1 MNRAPTILLILA
13 ALVGVAP
20 ATGHANSDPSTALRA
35 GTISV
40 PSVDEE
46 PNNASTV
53 GVNQGR
59 ASYRLDVVAPPGSP
73 GVEPD
78 LAISYGG
85 GRQEGVVGAGWDLSV
100 PSITVR
106 TSGRGGQ
113 PRWGSTVRYLGTSG
127 EELVELANTLADQD
141 GDLVREAVFREERDT
156 TYQRYVQLSGGG
168 WRIDY
173 PDGRKL
179 TLGTSAATQVAR
191 AGYASHIVRWLPES
205 LVDPS
210 GNELLY
216 VWSDGAAVAA
226 DIGSVSYNLVARYLT
241 EMRWACQ
248 SCAGATTY
256 QQLTLTYQDRVNHV
270 TDFSA
275 GYLVETEFQVATID
289 TATVLAGV
297 PDPIRSYALS
307 YDLSETRVLLE
318 SVTVTGA
325 DGTTLPPV
333 SVRYTERD
341 APGTPSAPASP
352 PGLNFQSGVQAIDV
366 DLDGRI
372 DVADLGNVGSG
383 GSYHRNEGDSAAA
396 FGGNTVIA
404 DLPGASLTAGGNVS
418 AEDATRDVA
427 MDVFDLNTGTLFAH
441 DGAAGWGAGTAA
453 ALPPGIASPDSVRI
467 DINQDGYVDLVDTSV
482 DPWFVHLDDGSRTFT
497 DDSFALTPEGTPS
510 FGSSL
515 QASADG
521 VLFGDLNGD
530 GLVDVLLLDGAGTSA
545 YFFPGR
551 GVMGFGWLPE
561 DGRALSYT
569 TLSIATTS
577 SGPSIAETAL
587 MDVDG
592 DGFGDLVSFDSASSR
607 LRVFLR
613 LPGNGFDDAGT
624 GAPFVQ
630 SISPNDGC
638 RTADW
643 DQDGVSEI
651 LCSAGWQLYDFANQ
665 TPYLLEEIDNGLGQV
680 TRLAYTTSARV
691 AAAHEGAGAPWA
703 SNVAM
708 ALPVVQSTE
717 LDDSRGNVLVTI
729 YDYRDASYEADELED
744 RFEFMG
750 FGYVEATR
758 TAYLETTVGDPLTR
772 IEDPQ
777 DPGDRI
783 RRFYDVGAADYFQR
797 GMLDCVETWERAA
810 VPTDFACAVLA
821 SGPLERVVSTHSS
834 ATDADGIT
842 TVTVDA
848 EDRYVLEGGLVSAG
862 VRLRTEYGY
871 DAYGNRTSELRFG
884 EYSGRADSTGDDQAM
899 ELTDF
904 VRNTDEWLLRRPRL
918 VQRGGMLFG
927 RRGPQI
933 QLLEETCYVY
943 DGVTRICD
951 GLYAGAYD
959 RLVDV
964 GLRTDTLR
972 YVDADPTDGVAGARV
987 SVEHVSYT
995 AKGLPELI
1003 TNMDGLRELQYDAD
1017 FGLFKTVDT
1026 IDPFGLALT
1035 TTYGVS
1041 PKHGRVTAV
1050 TQPDTSATQATYDD
1064 LARLTSLVRMG
1075 DSLAVPTMT
1084 RSYLMAAPTSM
1095 ITETRIDGTADGLIT
1110 EHWLDGAGRL
1120 LCQRQ
1125 EGAGRPDI
1133 ETQRE
1138 YTARGLTALQYLPVK
1153 AAGCD
1158 AVQRTVTGRG
1168 TGRRHDAYVYDAL
1181 SRPVSQ
1187 THEPSGTSSSLSYG
1201 VLTVTESDEEDTDPT
1216 SPHFATPTERA
1227 SDGLGRTVL
1236 VVENGDGDGDG
1247 VAEPHEMQYGY
1258 DALGRLTVV
1267 TDLLGATVFE
1277 AGYDA
1282 RGRRVWASDSDR
1294 GVEYAT
1300 YDDLDRPFVGTDARG
1315 HTTTHGYDAAGRLLT
1330 VATDDLASVE
1340 TTTYH
1345 YDAHVNPADTA
1356 GCHVT
1361 GRLGWVTDASGQT
1374 QFCYDERG
1382 RVVAE
1387 DVIIDAYSPTPLS
1400 TQRTFD
1406 AMDRVETL
1414 THPDGTVLTY
1424 GYDVGGNANH
1434 LTVESAGASYTLVS
1448 GALYT
1453 AAGQLRRVKYG
1464 NGAVINI
1471 GYDNRLRPRRHH
1483 ARLNG
1488 VTELDLTASLD
1499 NVGNVES
1506 VADAVG
1512 HRSASFAYD
1521 DWNRLVE
1528 ASGDFVAGETLTY
1541 GYDLRGNLTSRS
1553 STDPASPLHVE
1564 ELRYQHATSL
1574 HALTEVDRDGDGIDD
1589 ELFAYDASGNVLEDG
1604 RFGFT
1609 FGAGGMLRGVD
1620 DVTTGAA
1627 IVNHGYDYQQR
1638 RVVSSYAGGDAVY
1651 FVRAANAEI
1660 REFGGG
1666 STMRK
1671 HIEFAS
1677 RVIGVVEDTFVA
1689 GTEADHIFLHA
1700 FDHLGGAVL
1709 VFDVAAAPSVV
1720 ERWASYPFG
1729 GENTEPMAAAG
1740 TLADYRDPSDT
1751 TSHLSRRF
1759 QGREIDAAVPD
1770 FYDLGA
1776 RVYRSDYGRFLSA
1789 DTVVPDP
1796 GASQSWN
1803 RYAFVRN
1810 NPLRYTD
1817 PSGHAENDISVP
1829 VRQDM
1834 RPPNVEGSNAGQT
1847 DPASTESLP
1856 DYVAPS
1862 SPSHAVNYP
1871 TDHSND
1877 AIWFEGVE
1885 PSITY
1890 SNSLGSYTL
1899 TPDGESWSANVG
1911 PGSLNGGSSS
1921 GPSYTVKA
1929 GQFKFGVDQQG
1940 AFVSAGGSR
1949 LGCTGGGLCTV
1960 TNNGSFGPITPIST
1974 GGADVSGS
1982 LFQIEFG
1989 DSKLKVSGTLQIRSN
2004 PSIVVDRMMEMT
2016 GLDAIV
2022 DPLNNALGGY

>member
-1 MNRAPTILLILA
+1 MNRALTILPILA
-13 ALVGVAP
+13 ALVGIAP
-20 ATGHANSDPSTALRA
+20 APAYANSDPSTALRA

-59 ASYRLDVVAPPGSP
+59 ASYRIDVVTPPGHP

-78 LAISYGG
+78 LAISYSG
-85 GRQEGVVGAGWDLSV
+85 GRREGVVGAGWDLSV
-100 PSITVR
+100 PSVAVR

-127 EELVELANTLADQD
+127 EELIELANTLADQD

-156 TYQRYVQLSGGG
+156 SFQRYVQLSGGG

-179 TLGTSAATQVAR
+179 TLGTVSATQVVR

-216 VWSDGAAVAA
+216 VWSSGAAVAA
-226 DIGSVSYNLVARYLT
+226 DIGSTSYNLVARYLT

-248 SCAGATTY
+248 SCDGATTY
-256 QQLTLTYQDRVNHV
+256 QRLTLTYEDRVNHV

-275 GYLVETEFQVATID
+275 GYLLETEFQVATID
-289 TATVLAGV
+289 TATVLGGV
-297 PDPIRSYALS
+297 PDPIRSYALA
-307 YDLSETRVLLE
+307 YDLGETRVLLE
-318 SVTVTGA
+318 SVTVSGA
-325 DGTTLPPV
+325 DGSVLPPV
-333 SVRYTERD
+333 SIHYTGRNTP
-341 APGTPSAPASP
+341 ATPSAPASP
-352 PGLNFQSGVQAIDV
+352 PGLNFRSGVQAIDV
-366 DLDGRI
+366 DLDGRM

-383 GSYHRNEGDSAAA
+383 GSYHRNEGDSTAA

-441 DGAAGWGAGTAA
+441 DGAAGWGAGAA
-453 ALPPGIASPDSVRI
+453 ATLPPGIASPDSVRI
-467 DINQDGYVDLVDTSV
+467 DVNQDGYVDLVDTSV
-482 DPWFVHLDDGSRTFT
+482 DPWFVHLDDGSRTFI

-515 QASADG
+515 QASTDG

-545 YFFPGR
+545 HFFPGR

-561 DGRALSYT
+561 DGRALPYT
-569 TLSIATTS
+569 TLTIATAG

-587 MDVDG
+587 VDVDG
-592 DGFGDLVSFDSASSR
+592 DGFGDLVSFDGTSSR

-613 LPGNGFDDAGT
+613 LPGNGFDAAGT

-630 SISPNDGC
+630 SISTSDGC

-651 LCSAGWQLYDFANQ
+651 LCSAGWQLYDFADQ

-691 AAAHEGAGAPWA
+691 AAAHESAGAPWA
-703 SNVAM
+703 SNVSM
-708 ALPVVQSTE
+708 ALPVVQRTE
-717 LDDSRGNVLVTI
+717 LDDSRGNVLVTR
-729 YDYRDASYEADELED
+729 YDYRDATYEADELED

-750 FGYVEATR
+750 FGYVEAVR
-758 TAYLETTVGDPLTR
+758 TAYLEMTAGDPLTR

-783 RRFYDVGAADYFQR
+783 RRFYDVGVTDYFER

-810 VPTDFACAVLA
+810 APVGFECTVLA

-834 ATDADGIT
+834 ATDADGVT

-848 EDRYVLEGGLVSAG
+848 QDRYVLEGGPVGVG

-871 DAYGNRTSELRFG
+871 DALGNRTRELRFG
-884 EYSGRADSTGDDQAM
+884 EYSGRADGTGEDQAI

-904 VRNTDEWLLRRPRL
+904 VRNTDDWLIRRPRL
-918 VQRGGMLFG
+918 VQRGGLFFG
-927 RRGPQI
+927 RGGPQV
-933 QLLEETCYVY
+933 QVLEETCYVY
-943 DGVTRICD
+943 DGVTSLCD
-951 GLYAGAYD
+951 DLYAGAHD
-959 RLVDV
+959 RLVGL
-964 GLRTDTLR
+964 GLRTDTQR
-972 YVDADPTDGVAGARV
+972 YVDADPTDGVRGVRV
-987 SVEHVSYT
+987 SVEQVSYT
-995 AKGLPELI
+995 ARGLAELV
-1003 TNMDGLRELQYDAD
+1003 TNADGLRELQYDAD
-1017 FGLFKTVDT
+1017 FGLFKTLDT
-1026 IDPFGLALT
+1026 LDPFGLALS
-1035 TTYGVS
+1035 TTYSVS

-1050 TQPDTSATQATYDD
+1050 TQPDTSITQAAYDD

-1075 DSLAVPTMT
+1075 DSLASPTMT
-1084 RSYLMAAPTSM
+1084 RSYVMAAPFSK
-1095 ITETRIDGTADGLIT
+1095 ITETRIDGTVDGLIT

-1120 LCQRQ
+1120 LCQR
-1125 EGAGRPDI
+1125 EEAAGRPDI

-1138 YTARGLTALQYLPVK
+1138 YTARGLTALQYLPTK
-1153 AAGCD
+1153 AGGCD
-1158 AVQRTVTGRG
+1158 AVQRTIAGRG

-1181 SRPVSQ
+1181 SRPISQ
-1187 THEPSGTSSSLSYG
+1187 THEPSGASSSISYG
-1201 VLTVTESDEEDTDPT
+1201 VLTVTESDEEDTDPA
-1216 SPHFATPTERA
+1216 SPQFGTPTTRV
-1227 SDGLGRTVL
+1227 SDGLGRTVR
-1236 VVENGDGDGDG
+1236 VVESGDSDGDGT
-1247 VAEPHEMQYGY
+1247 AEPHEMQYGY
-1258 DALGRLTVV
+1258 DALGRLTQV

-1277 AGYDA
+1277 SGYDA

-1300 YDDLDRPFVGTDARG
+1300 YDDLDRPLVGTDARG
-1315 HTTTHGYDAAGRLLT
+1315 YTTTHSYDAAGRLLT
-1330 VATDDLASVE
+1330 VETSDLVSVE

-1345 YDAHVNPADTA
+1345 YDAHVNPGDTA
-1356 GCHVT
+1356 GCHVS
-1361 GRLGWVTDASGQT
+1361 GRLGWVADATGQT
-1374 QFCYDERG
+1374 HLCYDERG
-1382 RVVAE
+1382 RVTTE
-1387 DVIIDAYSPTPLS
+1387 EVIIDAYSPIPLS
-1400 TQRTFD
+1400 THRTFD
-1406 AMDRVETL
+1406 VMDRVETL
-1414 THPDGTVLTY
+1414 THPDGTMLTY
-1424 GYDVGGNANH
+1424 GYDVGGNADH

-1448 GALYT
+1448 DALYT
-1453 AAGQLRRVKYG
+1453 AAGQLRRVDYG
-1464 NGAVINI
+1464 NGATIDI
-1471 GYDNRLRPRRHH
+1471 GRDDRLRPQRHR

-1488 VTELDLTASLD
+1488 VTELDLTVALD

-1506 VADAVG
+1506 VADAIG

-1541 GYDLRGNLTSRS
+1541 DYDLRGNLTSRS
-1553 STDPASPLHVE
+1553 STDPTSSLHVE
-1564 ELRYQHATSL
+1564 ELRYQHASSL

-1609 FGAGGMLRGVD
+1609 FGVGGMLRGVD
-1620 DVTTGAA
+1620 EVTTGAA

-1638 RVVSSYAGGDAVY
+1638 RVVSSYASGDAVY

-1660 REFGGG
+1660 REFGGT

-1709 VFDVAAAPSVV
+1709 VFDVAAAPSVI

-1759 QGREIDAAVPD
+1759 QGREIDASVPD
-1770 FYDLGA
+1770 FYDFGA

-1817 PSGHAENDISVP
+1817 PSGHAENAITVP
-1829 VRQDM
+1829 VRQDV
-1834 RPPNVEGSNAGQT
+1834 RPPKVELSSANGT
-1847 DPASTESLP
+1847 DPGSPETVPLDDSAGSSSRHASS
-1856 DYVAPS
+1856 YGA
-1862 SPSHAVNYP
+1862 
-1871 TDHSND
+1871 DHSND
-1877 AIWFEGVE
+1877 AIWVQGVE
-1885 PSITY
+1885 PSVTF
-1890 SNSLGSYTL
+1890 SNSWGSYTYG
-1899 TPDGESWSANVG
+1899 PDGESWSANAG
-1911 PGSLNGGSSS
+1911 LGSVNGSSS
-1921 GPSYTVKA
+1921 GLSYTVKV
-1929 GQFKFGVDQQG
+1929 GQFKVGVDPQG
-1940 AFVSAGGSR
+1940 AFLSGGGSR

-1960 TNNGSFGPITPIST
+1960 TNDGSFGPITPIST
-1974 GGADVSGS
+1974 GGADISGS
-1982 LFQIEFG
+1982 IVEIEIG
-1989 DSKLKVSGTLQIRSN
+1989 DSKLEVSGTLQIRSN
-2004 PSIVVDRMMEMT
+2004 PSIVVDRAMEAS
-2016 GLDAIV
+2016 GLDAVV